1 MLDSSFLLQLCHDVR
16 SLPIMAKNPVLQDTV
31 TVNDIANPP
40 CVLRFN
46 IDTSKQLVEDISM
59 EWLTEAESVF

>member
-1 MLDSSFLLQLCHDVR
+1 
-16 SLPIMAKNPVLQDTV
+16 MAKNPVLQDTV